1 VEPQRQGQAGS
12 QSGIRGFLPVIA
24 IHARARRFY
33 LLFGLLL
40 AATGLGLLVLALT
53 GDDPLA
59 TSLMP
64 AGALTLALSLIP
76 FSEALEHGER
86 GAGLEALARDWERP
100 TTATGGSPED
110 MQRAARFLQ
119 RLYGPRI
126 TG

>member
-1 VEPQRQGQAGS
+1 MEPERQGQAGP
-12 QSGIRGFLPVIA
+12 QPGVRGFLPVIA

-53 GDDPLA
+53 GDEPLA

-76 FSEALEHGER
+76 FAEALEHGER
-86 GAGLEALARDWERP
+86 GAGLEMLARDWERL
-100 TTATGGSPED
+100 TAEIGGSPEGT
-110 MQRAARFLQ
+110 QRAARFLQ
-119 RLYGPRI
+119 RLYDPRI
-126 TG
+126 TV